1 MGGDQRRT
9 HHVYLW
15 VESWEIEKWLKGSR
29 WDGTEGSRKANPEK
43 VSYSAEASLKWVP
56 TTYACEHAQ
65 PLQLCPTL
73 CDHMGCSPPG
83 SSVHGDSP
91 GKNTGVG
98 CHDFLQGIFPT
109 QGLNPYLSCLLH
121 WQVGS
126 LPLAPPGKPSY
137 DLYPLS
143 FARHFVRNEQG
154 SLSTSRTAW
163 SHFSCRVTSGPLK
176 HPTSPAPLSEGPPA
190 SPWFTLLGPS
200 SQPGPGSTGLTG
212 QDSQKTAETRT
223 V

>member
-1 MGGDQRRT
+1 MGRLGWTCQIRSDQSLSVVSDSLRP
-9 HHVYLW
+9 H
-15 VESWEIEKWLKGSR
+15 ESQHTRL
-29 WDGTEGSRKANPEK
+29 
-43 VSYSAEASLKWVP
+43 
-56 TTYACEHAQ
+56 
-65 PLQLCPTL
+65 LCPW
-73 CDHMGCSPPG
+73 
-83 SSVHGDSP
+83 DSP